1 MLIFIVS
8 FRCKF
13 MNILHYRAL
22 QLAEANENFLETL
35 HTHTVEKLV
44 EN

>member
-1 MLIFIVS
+1 
-8 FRCKF
+8 
-13 MNILHYRAL
+13 MNTLHY
-22 QLAEANENFLETL
+22 LAFRLEEANENFLETL